1 MLGHNTRTHR
11 QMWIMAFLNPIEQV
25 FVDLKSLLREA
36 EPTVSSG
43 WEASLIPDRTKD
55 QFCAGHLRIAWANV
69 L

>member
-1 MLGHNTRTHR
+1 
-11 QMWIMAFLNPIEQV
+11 MAFLNPIEQV

>member
-25 FVDLKSLLREA
+25 FVNLKSLLREA

-43 WEASLIPDRTKD
+43 WEAAALIPDRTKD
-55 QFCAGHLRIAWANV
+55 QFRAGHLRIAFV